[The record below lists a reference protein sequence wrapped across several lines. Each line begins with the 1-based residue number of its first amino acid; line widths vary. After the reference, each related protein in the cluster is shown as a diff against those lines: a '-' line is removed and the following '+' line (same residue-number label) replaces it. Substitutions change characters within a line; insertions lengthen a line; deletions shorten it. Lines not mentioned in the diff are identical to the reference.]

1 MIYPF
6 FLTSSQYTISI
17 SKIWC
22 TLLHIIGLNTPN
34 EGSDH
39 TYLHMIGRNTPEQ
52 WTTDHGLITPT
63 HDSSDNMYLHLI
75 GLNTPTVPTHDWS
88 EHIYLL
94 MIDWTHL
101 ISHNWSK
108 HNHLP
113 GLGIRSF
120 AHSLIL
126 LKSNILTKKSKILIS
141 MFYIGF
147 FVYKNEQFV
156 HSLIFGERCERIPQV
171 AHQKWA
177 MWANRSGCSPKLVM
191 WVNRSGCSPKMSKW
205 ANHSFLWANGSFA
218 HFFAKNELPAQ

>member
-6 FLTSSQYTISI
+6 FLTSSQYKISI

-22 TLLHIIGLNTPN
+22 TLLHISGLNTSN

-177 MWANRSGCSPKLVM
+177 NEQITRFYEQMAHSLIFLQKT
-191 WVNRSGCSPKMSKW
+191 
-205 ANHSFLWANGSFA
+205 SFLLSKPMSEFPA
-218 HFFAKNELPAQ
+218 LPPTQGGLNTPT